1 MPTTIGSEVTLTDT
15 TLDSLTS
22 SATAGWTSDAIDTSD
37 CDDVEF
43 TISIDP
49 ANTAPANSKG
59 WYIFLGTSNNT
70 SNYPTTGA
78 ASGGTTGTQ
87 GALTF
92 PDVTTTPNNLTQV
105 EFLNY
110 QNADVVQ
117 SRSFSMLAKG
127 IRPQHRT
134 IIAVVNHTGA
144 TNSSSTVTYRK
155 ITYP

>member
-15 TLDSLTS
+15 TLDSLAN
-22 SATAGWTSDAIDTSD
+22 SATAGWCSDAIDTSD

-43 TISIDP
+43 TIAIDP

-59 WYIFLGTSNNT
+59 FYVFVGTTNNT
-70 SNYPTTGA
+70 TNYPTTGA
-78 ASGGTTGTQ
+78 ASGGTASAQ

-105 EFLNY
+105 EFINY
-110 QNADVVQ
+110 VNADVVQ
-117 SRSFSMLAKG
+117 VKSFSMLAKG
-127 IRPQHRT
+127 VRPQHRT
-134 IIAVVNHTGA
+134 VIAMVDHSGA
-144 TNSSSTVTYRK
+144 AISAATVTYRK